1 MTEETDLTM
10 LRNHLIA
17 LLSEKDNDT
26 VTVDLSGILID
37 IEAVTGDRGCIVLNL
52 NLEDVEEVVHRMA
65 SRTPTDH
72 TTNDVRAPS
81 GAVTGGSP
89 VPTTTAASRR
99 WADATATPPDRYVS
113 RPGECV
119 AGRAGGARYSPIRP
133 TPTPARTI
141 AGTSAGLSTE

>member
-89 VPTTTAASRR
+89 VRDPDCRVAAVGRR
-99 WADATATPPDRYVS
+99 HGGHPRTAT
-113 RPGECV
+113 
-119 AGRAGGARYSPIRP
+119 
-133 TPTPARTI
+133 
-141 AGTSAGLSTE
+141 